1 MKKNQRSPIERITP
15 DPAVGLNTQQI
26 AERKQKGYSNVSGKS
41 LEKSTVR
48 IIFDNTFTFFNCI
61 LFLIALL
68 FFGFIVYLYAIGRPD
83 VVDKH
88 FGFSKFG
95 FLIPALMNVIVGTFQ
110 ELNSR
115 RVIRQLKIVTEAK
128 SKVIRNGT
136 AETVEATDLVI
147 DDVVLLHAGEQ
158 ATADLTVLEGEVS
171 VDESMLTGESD
182 TVKKHAGDRVLSGS
196 AIIVGDA
203 KACVSEV
210 GDDTYASKLSAKVK
224 SGARHQSEL
233 MNSIVKIVR
242 FLSIMLAV
250 VTVTIIATLV
260 YKISVHGNDPAIWDG
275 MTLSLSDPVSWARIM
290 VTVGSFGVGIIPAG
304 LMLTTSVTL
313 MISIAGLSKK
323 QTLVQEL
330 YSLENLSRVDVIC
343 LDKTGTLTDG
353 TMVVNDVK
361 AFDHL
366 EVVVEHIRNLMA
378 ATGSRN
384 QTAEALYQKFGAAEN
399 AVYREAIPFS
409 SATKCSG
416 LVYENGD
423 RLLMGAPE
431 YLLEKDDERLAFVAE
446 KAKEGKRVIAMKL
459 NDKLLSF
466 FVIEDHIRESAKDT
480 LRFFK
485 ENGVT
490 VKVISGDNP
499 LTVSKIAEL
508 CGVENSDKYISLEG
522 VPLEE
527 IPAICEKYT
536 IFARVSPEQK
546 EALVSALQ
554 ANKHKVAMTGDGVN
568 DILALRKSN
577 ASISFAK
584 ATEAAK
590 SCADVVLLD
599 NDFSHLKEVV
609 GEGRRVINNA
619 QRTAVLFL
627 MKAIAIIIMAFA
639 SIGFAKGQMWY
650 SIENAYML
658 EATAIGTGGFLL
670 SLDLA
675 NKHPLRGSFIKNIS
689 LKALSAGLLAAIA
702 IILPITFFTIPTSLG
717 YAPLI
722 SEPNVRSMI
731 TVLLT
736 CAGLVVLLS
745 LCIPFNGWRA
755 RAFVLTVLVAF
766 ALAMM
771 LPTSYIGGRPTSAE
785 MFQYDKAANQTI
797 FDSQFMQEFLKPWRS
812 DVFHNLNQN
821 VTNYVIL
828 GVFFLVAFPIFF
840 QNLRWIEVFI
850 QHEYDKT
857 ETKLA
862 IEARRREM
870 REKREAFL
878 NRRKAFFDQLAEKRK
893 NKNE

>member
-1 MKKNQRSPIERITP
+1 MKKKDQKAPIERVTP
-15 DPAVGLNTQQI
+15 DPAVGLNAGQI
-26 AERKQKGYSNVSGKS
+26 AERKQKGYSNVSVKS
-41 LEKSTVR
+41 LEKSTAR
-48 IIFDNTFTFFNCI
+48 IIFDNTFTFFNSI
-61 LFLIALL
+61 LFLIAML
-68 FFGFIVYLYAIGRPD
+68 FLGFIIYLYAIGRPD
-83 VVDKH
+83 VVDRH

-95 FLIPALMNVIVGTFQ
+95 FMIPAIMNVIVGTFQ
-110 ELNSR
+110 ELSSR
-115 RVIRQLKIVTEAK
+115 RVIRHLKIVTEAK
-128 SKVIRNGT
+128 SKVIRNGQ
-136 AETVEATDLVI
+136 AETVEATDLVL
-147 DDVVLLHAGEQ
+147 DDVVVLSAGEQ
-158 ATADLTVLEGEVS
+158 ATADLVVLEGEIS

-182 TVKKHAGDRVLSGS
+182 TVKKHPGDTVLSGS

-203 KACVSEV
+203 KARVCEI
-210 GDDTYASKLSAKVK
+210 GDNTYASKLSAKVK

-242 FLSIMLAV
+242 FLAVMLAV
-250 VTVTIIATLV
+250 VSVTIVATLV
-260 YKISVHGNDPAIWDG
+260 YKISVHGGDAAIWDG

-304 LMLTTSVTL
+304 LLLTTSVTL

-378 ATGSRN
+378 VTGSRN
-384 QTAEALYQKFGAAEN
+384 QTAEALYQKFGAAETVGN
-399 AVYREAIPFS
+399 WQTIPFS

-423 RLLMGAPE
+423 KLLMGAPE
-431 YLLEKDDERLAFVAE
+431 YLLDRNDERLGFVTE
-446 KAKEGKRVIAMKL
+446 KAKEGKRVIALKL
-459 NDKLLSF
+459 NESLLCF
-466 FVIEDHIRESAKDT
+466 FVIEDHIRESAKET
-480 LRFFK
+480 LRFFR

-527 IPAICEKYT
+527 IPAICEEYT

-554 ANKHKVAMTGDGVN
+554 AKKHKVAMTGDGVN

-689 LKALSAGLLAAIA
+689 LKAFAAGLLAAIA
-702 IILPITFFTIPTSLG
+702 IILPITLYTIPTSFG
-717 YAPLI
+717 FAPLI
-722 SEPNVRSMI
+722 SEENVRSMI
-731 TVLLT
+731 TILLT
-736 CAGLVVLLS
+736 SAGLVVLLS

-755 RAFVLTVLVAF
+755 RAFFLTVLVAV

-785 MFQYDKAANQTI
+785 MFQYDKTLNQTI
-797 FDSQFMQEFLKPWRS
+797 FDSQFMQEFLTPWRAGVIRNLVS
-812 DVFHNLNQN
+812 DWKNFV
-821 VTNYVIL
+821 VL

-840 QNLRWIEVFI
+840 QELRWIEVFI
-850 QHEYDKT
+850 QHEYNNA
-857 ETKLA
+857 ETRLA
-862 IEARRREM
+862 IEARKREM

-878 NRRKAFFDQLAEKRK
+878 NRRKEFFDQLAEKRK
-893 NKNE
+893 K